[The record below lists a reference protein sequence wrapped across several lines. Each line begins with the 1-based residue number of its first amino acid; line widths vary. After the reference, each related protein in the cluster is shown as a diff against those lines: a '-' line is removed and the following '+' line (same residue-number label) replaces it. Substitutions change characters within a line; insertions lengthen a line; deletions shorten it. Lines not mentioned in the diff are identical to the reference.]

1 MSLYSIQIEKYVLGG
16 LLKHP
21 DVLSEVD
28 SYLTLADFYNAVHQ
42 SIFSV
47 IRNSHIAGETVDRVL
62 VSNKILSL
70 GITAK
75 DEVGIYN
82 YLEAIEFSAPKPKAI
97 PEYSRELIKYRIRR
111 EIDETASDIQD
122 YAKNSREDS
131 ADDIIAKSDSIYSQ
145 KILSYELDDNPEN
158 VFESL
163 LDDVEEA
170 GENPSD
176 DTGLVTPYP
185 EFNRLFGGLRD
196 ANIYAIVSRPAQG
209 KTTFIND
216 ICLKT
221 SVINKVPALIL
232 DTEMSTKEI
241 KFRMAA
247 AETGIPHW
255 YLETGNWRKNE
266 EMYKKFRDYQ
276 ENFESKFNDSKYFH
290 YHVKNKTVDEVCAI
304 IRRWHM
310 KHVGRGNKCII
321 AYDYVKLT
329 GEKVDKNWAE
339 YQAIGEKID
348 KLKRI
353 SEELSAPIITAM
365 QMNRSG
371 ESHNRNS
378 RSLTDDS
385 SAISLSDRLQW
396 FASFVGIFRR
406 KTLDEIAV
414 DGQDYGTH
422 KLLPIKT
429 RFQGKDA
436 AGHQD
441 LIRRP
446 IIEENN
452 GAEVHREEWSYNY
465 LNFEVSNFSVESKGS
480 LQNIVDQVRQRFDIA
495 EQRVAGDGDTNL

>member
-1 MSLYSIQIEKYVLGG
+1 
-16 LLKHP
+16 
-21 DVLSEVD
+21 
-28 SYLTLADFYNAVHQ
+28 
-42 SIFSV
+42 
-47 IRNSHIAGETVDRVL
+47 
-62 VSNKILSL
+62 
-70 GITAK
+70 
-75 DEVGIYN
+75 
-82 YLEAIEFSAPKPKAI
+82 
-97 PEYSRELIKYRIRR
+97 
-111 EIDETASDIQD
+111 
-122 YAKNSREDS
+122 
-131 ADDIIAKSDSIYSQ
+131 
-145 KILSYELDDNPEN
+145 
-158 VFESL
+158 
-163 LDDVEEA
+163 
-170 GENPSD
+170 
-176 DTGLVTPYP
+176 
-185 EFNRLFGGLRD
+185 
-196 ANIYAIVSRPAQG
+196 
-209 KTTFIND
+209 
-216 ICLKT
+216 
-221 SVINKVPALIL
+221 
-232 DTEMSTKEI
+232 
-241 KFRMAA
+241 
-247 AETGIPHW
+247 
-255 YLETGNWRKNE
+255 
-266 EMYKKFRDYQ
+266 MYKKFRDYQ